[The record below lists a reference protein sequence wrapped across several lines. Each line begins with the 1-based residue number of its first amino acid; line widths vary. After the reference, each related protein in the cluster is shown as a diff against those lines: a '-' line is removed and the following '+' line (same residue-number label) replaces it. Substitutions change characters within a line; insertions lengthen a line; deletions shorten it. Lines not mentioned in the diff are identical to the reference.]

1 MNFQQLEYLV
11 ALDKHRNFVAAAEAC
26 FVSQPTLSMMIKKL
40 EEELDLTLIQRGV
53 QPLSF
58 TDEGEQLVLQAK
70 RILAEQR
77 LMKDLSKE
85 LVKGLSG
92 HIRMG
97 VIPSLA
103 PRVVP
108 PFIQKVEKSEV
119 KVTFEVSETP
129 TAVAHELLLN
139 GELEMAVLA
148 TEVDAQLFSSV
159 ELFEERF
166 VAYVN
171 PKEKL
176 PATKY
181 IQPKHL
187 NPDKMWYLSEE
198 HCFREQAM
206 EICSYKGKRKQQVKY
221 QAGSL
226 VSLIRLVDANG
237 GMTILP
243 EGTVEHLTPKQK
255 KNIRE
260 FAPPAPKRVVRLV
273 FLKNYPRKRMIE
285 AVSAFL
291 GKEK

>member
-1 MNFQQLEYLV
+1 M

-53 QPLSF
+53 QPLQF
-58 TDEGEQLVLQAK
+58 TDEGALIVLQAK

-77 LMKDLSKE
+77 MMKDLSKE

-108 PFIQKVEKSEV
+108 SFIHNVEKSGDRL
-119 KVTFEVSETP
+119 TFDVSETP
-129 TAVAHELLLN
+129 TVVALELLLN

-148 TEVDAQLFSSV
+148 TDVDEDLYGQV
-159 ELFEERF
+159 ELYSEPF
-166 VAYVN
+166 VAYVH
-171 PKEKL
+171 PDEKL

-187 NPDKMWYLSEE
+187 DADKMWFLSEE

-206 EICSYKGKRKQQVKY
+206 EICSFKGKRKHAVKY
-221 QAGSL
+221 QAGSIF
-226 VSLIRLVDANG
+226 SLIRLVDTNG
-237 GMTILP
+237 GMTIIP
-243 EGTVEHLTPKQK
+243 VGTLEHLNAKQK

-260 FAPPAPKRVVRLV
+260 FAPPGPNRVVRLV
-273 FLKNYPRKRMIE
+273 YLKNYPRKRVIE
-285 AVSAFL
+285 AVATFL
-291 GKEK
+291 AKEK

>member
-1 MNFQQLEYLV
+1 MNFQQMEYLV

-40 EEELDLTLIQRGV
+40 EEELDLTLIHRGV
-53 QPLSF
+53 QPLQF
-58 TDEGEQLVLQAK
+58 TDEGELIVVQAK

-77 LMKDLSKE
+77 MMKDLSKE

-92 HIRMG
+92 HIRLG

-108 PFIQKVEKSEV
+108 SFIRNVEHSNDRI
-119 KVTFEVSETP
+119 TFDVSETP
-129 TAVAHELLLN
+129 TAVALELLLN

-148 TEVDAQLFSSV
+148 TEVDEEVYGHV
-159 ELFEERF
+159 ELYSEAF
-166 VAYVN
+166 VAYVHPN
-171 PKEKL
+171 EKL
-176 PATKY
+176 PATKF

-187 NPDKMWYLSEE
+187 DVEKMWFLSEE

-206 EICSYKGKRKQQVKY
+206 EICSFKGKRKHPVKY

-226 VSLIRLVDANG
+226 ISLIRLVDANG

-243 EGTVEHLTPKQK
+243 VGTIEHLNAKQK

-260 FAPPAPKRVVRLV
+260 FAPPAPNRVVRLV
-273 FLKNYPRKRMIE
+273 YLKNYPRKRMIE
-285 AVSAFL
+285 AVTQLL
-291 GKEK
+291 GAD